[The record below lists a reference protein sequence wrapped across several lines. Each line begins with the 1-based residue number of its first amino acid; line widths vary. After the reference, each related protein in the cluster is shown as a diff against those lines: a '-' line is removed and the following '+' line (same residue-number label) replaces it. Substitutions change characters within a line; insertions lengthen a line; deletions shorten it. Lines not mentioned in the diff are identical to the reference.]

1 MFEKLMK
8 ILPWTA
14 RVKDYW
20 ENFYPISP
28 TEYSPHFFKELT
40 RTEYLKLY
48 TWWIYA
54 CTTSIAQSVANQ
66 DFVLLNK
73 KWGKEIYHKNLDLL
87 TYDFINNFVSF
98 LILNGSTFAWKFSI
112 WKSIQ
117 SLSILRP
124 DRVSFE
130 QKNWVILKIRYTDD
144 DWIQYKFSPEEIMD
158 LHLFNPL
165 ESYPKRIQGV
175 SPVWAVA
182 LQMTGDLES
191 IKHNTSFYKRW
202 ASVNWVLETE
212 KDLTKDQSD
221 VIKSNWSSQYAWSA
235 NSFKTPVLTG
245 GLKYN
250 KVQLNMQELDA
261 VNTRRFTKEEVFTIM
276 KVPPIICGEMKSDTF
291 ASAKIA
297 EKIFAKYTIYPIV
310 TQIQEV
316 FNKYLFNGI
325 WYLEFIN
332 VVPADVEDLRADLES
347 GWITINEYRKLR
359 WHSPLVWLDKIKIPW
374 FNLSEW
380 DYTTPTPIKTIE
392 SHIIWE
398 KSIEFKI
405 KSAIKWSDEYNQK
418 VWEEKIKRNDNY
430 EKEYWQAL
438 MKIFEVQK
446 KDILDQITKSFSF
459 KVKKP
464 KWNEL
469 KYSMLYINLLKWIQL
484 KLFQEE
490 ANQSLKEINIDE
502 VFVIGESL
510 DKWLIQN
517 IQRIRTSVDQTTKEK
532 IAQKID
538 EWIQQGIWTD
548 EITRKL
554 EGVFTEL
561 QTVRLNQIVRSE
573 TIRAGIDA
581 SLEARK
587 DSWVVEEKEWF
598 TALDERVCPHCAP
611 MNWKRIKLRENFY
624 NKWSK
629 TDTGL
634 NINYMDVWWAPL
646 HVSCR
651 CTLIPIIQRN

>member
-1 MFEKLMK
+1 MFQKLIK
-8 ILPWTA
+8 ILPWT
-14 RVKDYW
+14 RIKDYW

-28 TEYSPHFFKELT
+28 SEYSPHYFKELT

-48 TWWIYA
+48 TGWIYA
-54 CTTSIAQSVANQ
+54 CTTSIAQTVANQ
-66 DFVLLNK
+66 EFVLLNK

-98 LILNGSTFAWKFSI
+98 LVLNGSSFAWKFSL
-112 WKSIQ
+112 WKNIQ

-124 DRVSFE
+124 DRVSFD
-130 QKNWVILKIRYTDD
+130 QKNWIISKIKYSDD
-144 DWIQYKFSPEEIMD
+144 DGVQYKFAPEEIMD
-158 LHLFNPL
+158 IHLFNPL

-182 LQMTGDLES
+182 LQMAWDLEN
-191 IKHNTSFYKRW
+191 IKHMSSFYKRG
-202 ASVNWVLETE
+202 ASVNGVLETE
-212 KDLTKDQSD
+212 KDLSKEQSEI
-221 VIKSNWSSQYAWSA
+221 IKSNWNSQYSWSA

-245 GLKYN
+245 WLKYN
-250 KVQLNMQELDA
+250 KVQMNMQELDA

-276 KVPPIICGEMKSDTF
+276 KVPEILCWKMDSTTY

-297 EKIFAKYTIYPIV
+297 EKMFAKYTIYPIV
-310 TQIQEV
+310 TQIQES

-332 VVPADVEDLRADLES
+332 VVPNDMEDLRADLEAW
-347 GWITINEYRKLR
+347 GITINEYRKLR
-359 WHSPLVWLDKIKIPW
+359 WHPSLDGLDRLKIPW
-374 FNLSEW
+374 FTLSEW
-380 DYTTPTPIKTIE
+380 EFTTPTTPT
-392 SHIIWE
+392 
-398 KSIEFKI
+398 KSIEKDLEFKI
-405 KSAIKWSDEYNQK
+405 KSSIKWTEEYNQK

-430 EKEYWQAL
+430 EKDYKNAL
-438 MKIFEVQK
+438 IKIFEIQK
-446 KDILDQITKSFSF
+446 KDILDQVKKWF
-459 KVKKP
+459 KVDKP

-490 ANQSLKEINIDE
+490 ANQALKEINIDE
-502 VFVIGESL
+502 VFIIGESL

-517 IQRIRTSVDQTTKEK
+517 IQRIRTSVDQITKEK

-538 EWIQQGIWTD
+538 EGIQQGLWTD
-548 EITRKL
+548 EMTRKL
-554 EGVFTEL
+554 ESVFTEL
-561 QTVRLNQIVRSE
+561 QTVRINQIVRSE
-573 TIRAGIDA
+573 TIRAGTQA

-587 DSWVVEEKEWF
+587 DSNIVEYKEWF
-598 TALDERVCPHCAP
+598 TALDERVCPHCSP
-611 MNWKRIKLRENFY
+611 MNGKKIKLDDNFY
-624 NKWSK
+624 KKWDK

-634 NINYMDVWWAPL
+634 FLDYMDVDGSPL
-646 HVSCR
+646 HVNCR